1 MSDKSIIRMILEFL
15 RDYPQFVMLYG
26 LFIFIVIAN
35 ILIIFFGR
43 SDLQEIT
50 HSAWCYFVGGIV
62 GMSIFRR
69 TYD

>member
-1 MSDKSIIRMILEFL
+1 MSNKNIIRIILEFL

-43 SDLQEIT
+43 SDLKEIT
-50 HSAWCYFVGGIV
+50 HSAWCFFVGGIF
-62 GMSIFRR
+62 GMSLFRR
-69 TYD
+69 D

>member
-1 MSDKSIIRMILEFL
+1 MSNKTKIILEFL
-15 RDYPQFVMLYG
+15 RNFPQFVILYG
-26 LFIFIVIAN
+26 FFIFIVIAN

-43 SDLQEIT
+43 SDLKEIT

-62 GMSIFRR
+62 GMSIFRN